1 MIDSTKIYKMY
12 IFTTDSDCHSYS
24 VILSPVDTIKV
35 FFVTESLGNVF
46 DTLFDS
52 VNRQRKLGQNVVV

>member
-1 MIDSTKIYKMY
+1 MY

-52 VNRQRKLGQNVVV
+52 VNRQRKLGQNVIV